1 MERVMLNYKQ
11 YSLNQVKV
19 YSPKLRNQP
28 VRKFSVTQ
36 EGNSA
41 KIFDFQM
48 HDNDEVSKRSKISEK
63 LTKNSNLKK
72 IAYQRLIWWTL
83 IASNGIEYERS
94 VFSLWTYHLSQHN
107 SHDSMHYLIG
117 QFAVHTY
124 VSSVFKIFCF
134 PFLCCKEYSKR
145 IVTIQ
150 RQQIKSQK
158 AFIDSKAAP

>member
-36 EGNSA
+36 VGNSA

-63 LTKNSNLKK
+63 LTKNSNLK
-72 IAYQRLIWWTL
+72 
-83 IASNGIEYERS
+83 
-94 VFSLWTYHLSQHN
+94 
-107 SHDSMHYLIG
+107 
-117 QFAVHTY
+117 
-124 VSSVFKIFCF
+124 
-134 PFLCCKEYSKR
+134 
-145 IVTIQ
+145 
-150 RQQIKSQK
+150 
-158 AFIDSKAAP
+158 